1 MPESLGRVD
10 SSVFGGPHVFREI
23 AMTASN
29 SILNQLMA
37 VIEQRFRD
45 RPEKSYTTRLFE
57 GGVPKIG
64 QKVLEE
70 AGEVVEAAG
79 EPGEA
84 GRDHTV
90 AEAADLVYHLL
101 VLLAARE
108 IPLSAVE
115 NELSRR
121 FGISGLDEKASR
133 QPLTPETKPASDF
146 PS

>member
-70 AGEVVEAAG
+70 AAGSPRDTPVGGRKRVVAPVRHFRIG
-79 EPGEA
+79 
-84 GRDHTV
+84 
-90 AEAADLVYHLL
+90 
-101 VLLAARE
+101 
-108 IPLSAVE
+108 
-115 NELSRR
+115 
-121 FGISGLDEKASR
+121 
-133 QPLTPETKPASDF
+133 
-146 PS
+146 